1 MRKSAKRYAHKYDKS
16 WKLLFI
22 NVNYAFSFQLFRGH
36 GHCVLIRSHF
46 KSMLQPFWL
55 VFSAPTSTH
64 SMHTIEIK
72 IKHFF
77 GLFFSLG
84 FSFTSV
90 ALNTINFNS
99 LKIYDRQFII
109 ISLLGWWRSV
119 RKFCAPFNKLLS
131 ATNIH
136 SDNYYYWIG
145 GWRHRQNGWH
155 QLLLLLSFT
164 HWAYGCAVNGTSLR
178 HQIRYVYVS
187 PIRSDRNKFSFLIQF
202 FLHKT
207 PFYASFPKPHS
218 LHATVFKRAGKIHHI
233 LKHFI
238 GHFNSFL

>member
-1 MRKSAKRYAHKYDKS
+1 MRVNCRRIPVSRIRATQCAKAPNAMPINTTKS

-136 SDNYYYWIG
+136 SDNYYY
-145 GWRHRQNGWH
+145 
-155 QLLLLLSFT
+155 
-164 HWAYGCAVNGTSLR
+164 CA
-178 HQIRYVYVS
+178 
-187 PIRSDRNKFSFLIQF
+187 
-202 FLHKT
+202 
-207 PFYASFPKPHS
+207 A
-218 LHATVFKRAGKIHHI
+218 
-233 LKHFI
+233 
-238 GHFNSFL
+238 